1 MSLRTRLLAAFAYV
15 LILVIVALK
24 IPLILNV
31 SRRVDAEVK
40 AEAAAGAQLVA
51 ASAAGELED
60 GDNRVL
66 TRIAEQAAEESGGR
80 VLVVDR
86 QGRVV
91 ADSAGQTGN
100 YGDRQEIRAALEGGV
115 SQGRRFSETLG
126 ESLLFTAVPVVVE
139 GDVGGAVRVTQS
151 VDAIDRRVR
160 RDVLG
165 LIGIGLIALV
175 LGLAFAWFLAGTL
188 ARPLQRL
195 AATARRVEAGDLGA
209 RAEPEGSRENQ
220 EVAHAF
226 NDMTE
231 RLEHVLVAQREF
243 VANAS
248 HQLRTPLTGLRLRL
262 EAASLKAGPDLVGE
276 LDAAE
281 REVERLA
288 RLLTALLTLARE
300 GDRPPAREVISA
312 VGGAGA
318 GARALGRACGPRGAR
333 ARAGLP
339 RPRACGGLGRGPG
352 DRPGQSGRER
362 ARLLA
367 GRRDGHAGM
376 RPRGARGRR
385 LSRGRRPRVETR
397 RGGAGVRPVCARQQ
411 RPGRAWHGAG
421 SRDRRDPGPAV
432 GRQRADLQPGFGRRA
447 GRGPLPC
454 GSGLFANSEQ
464 ELGRGFTR
472 SRLAWLP

>member
-1 MSLRTRLLAAFAYV
+1 MSLRARLLAAFAYV
-15 LILVIVALK
+15 LILVIVALEV
-24 IPLILNV
+24 PLILNV

-51 ASAAGELED
+51 AGAAAELGS
-60 GDNRVL
+60 GDDRDL
-66 TRIAEQAAEESGGR
+66 QRIAERAAEESGGR
-80 VLVVDR
+80 VLVVGR

-100 YGDRQEIRAALEGGV
+100 YGDRPEIGAALDGRI
-115 SQGRRFSETLG
+115 SQGRRFSDTLG
-126 ESLLFTAVPVVVE
+126 ESLLFTAVPVVVD

-160 RDVLG
+160 QDVLG

-209 RAEPEGSRENQ
+209 RAEPEGSRENR

-231 RLEHVLVAQREF
+231 RLEQVLVAQREF

-262 EAASLKAGPDLVGE
+262 EAASLKAGPDLADE
-276 LDAAE
+276 LQAAE

-300 GDRPPAREVISA
+300 GDRPPAREAVAVADALERARERWDERAALGGHRLELDCRDPGLAAVSDEDLAIVLDNLVENALVYSPDGGTVTLECDRDGAEVVVAVADEGPGLKPGEEEQVFERFARGSSGQGAPGTGLGLAIVATLARRWGGSA
-312 VGGAGA
+312 RIANGPEG
-318 GARALGRACGPRGAR
+318 GARAEVR
-333 ARAGLP
+333 LP
-339 RPRACGGLGRGPG
+339 AAPG
-352 DRPGQSGRER
+352 SLQIPNRSLDE
-362 ARLLA
+362 AL
-367 GRRDGHAGM
+367 
-376 RPRGARGRR
+376 
-385 LSRGRRPRVETR
+385 
-397 RGGAGVRPVCARQQ
+397 
-411 RPGRAWHGAG
+411 PGR
-421 SRDRRDPGPAV
+421 V
-432 GRQRADLQPGFGRRA
+432 
-447 GRGPLPC
+447 
-454 GSGLFANSEQ
+454 
-464 ELGRGFTR
+464 
-472 SRLAWLP
+472 